1 MFRRH
6 REIIGIDLGSAVA
19 KAVVLRIPGEGQQL
33 IAREHAVV
41 PVEAGGGTT
50 GLERTLRQLFR
61 TLRSRTRDCAIAL
74 WPAGA
79 KLRFFDRG
87 SSQTARA
94 PAQLKPE
101 EVQRLFPEPLVGYV
115 SACAP
120 VESCRESETSSMFVA
135 EAVPK
140 QAIDDLEA
148 VLRKLGRRLS
158 VLQLTPIALLNAFT
172 SAHLDIARDE
182 PFLVAD
188 FGKERTLIV
197 AGYHGLARAVRVV
210 DFPWESIITAGKQG
224 ANNGNGITS
233 TEQGFESM
241 QLLLKELVDVCDYL
255 DAQDQHM
262 RLGTMHVSG
271 VLSSNADVMRT
282 LGEALD
288 LKCVHWNP
296 LGSVSESKRAA
307 NDSRFAQDLPR
318 LPVAA
323 GVALQYAA

>member
-19 KAVVLRIPGEGQQL
+19 KAVVLRIPREGQQL

-41 PVEAGGGTT
+41 PVEPGGSRTA
-50 GLERTLRQLFR
+50 LERTLRQLFR
-61 TLRSRTRDCAIAL
+61 SLRSRTRFCAITM
-74 WPAGA
+74 WPEGA

-87 SSQTARA
+87 SAQTSRA
-94 PAQLKPE
+94 PAQLKPD

-120 VESCRESETSSMFVA
+120 VETCRESETSSMCVA

-148 VLRKLGRRLS
+148 VLRKLGRRLT

-172 SAHLDIARDE
+172 SARQDIARDE

-197 AGYHGLARAVRVV
+197 AGYHGLARTVRVV
-210 DFPWESIITAGKQG
+210 DFPWESIITAGKEG
-224 ANNGNGITS
+224 ANGNAITS
-233 TEQGFESM
+233 TEQGFKSM

-271 VLSSNADVMRT
+271 VLSSNAGVMRT

-296 LGSVSESKRAA
+296 LGSVSELKRAP
-307 NDSRFAQDLPR
+307 NDSRFAKDLPR
-318 LPVAA
+318 LPLAA